1 MLGESLLTLAALAGQ
16 MVVDAAVGDGWEKA
30 ERGCAQLLGRG
41 NAKQAK
47 LVKRWL
53 EETHTQLSS
62 ETGADTGMIRTAL
75 AGRWAGR
82 WADLLEEDP
91 EAEAELRA
99 LVQENQAA
107 QPADEPPASG
117 PADSADGDVSD
128 YAAGPEHPDAL
139 AMRSELAYSAG
150 QAGDAAAA
158 RDQFAALLPVRERV
172 LGPEH
177 PRTMSTRANLAYWT
191 GQAGD
196 SGTA

>member
-16 MVVDAAVGDGWEKA
+16 MVVDAAAGDGWEKA
-30 ERGCAQLLGRG
+30 ERGYAQLLGRG

-47 LVKRWL
+47 LVRRWL
-53 EETHTQLSS
+53 EETRTQLSH
-62 ETGADTGMIRTAL
+62 ETGADTGMVRTAL

-91 EAEAELRA
+91 DAEAELRA
-99 LVQENQAA
+99 LVQESQAA

-117 PADSADGDVSD
+117 PAASADGDVSD
-128 YAAGPEHPDAL
+128 FAAGPEHPGAL
-139 AMRSELAYSAG
+139 ATRSELAYSAG

-158 RDQFAALLPVRERV
+158 RDQFAALLPMAERV

-177 PRTMSTRANLAYWT
+177 RIP
-191 GQAGD
+191 
-196 SGTA
+196 